1 MGSQT
6 DLDHESGRKFK
17 MLQPSQW
24 TDYFLYFPIDEFE
37 QDVLASELEAIKP
50 NVRDMLMSS
59 NHAEGHDSTKRK
71 ILLIYLMISLGIAYH
86 FENEIEKILTHAFE
100 KIDDMV
106 ESEHDL
112 YAISIFFWVFR
123 TYGYNMSAD
132 AFKRFKGDDGKF
144 MDSLTK
150 DAKGMLSLYEA
161 AHLRTTRD
169 YIMDEALSFATKHME
184 SLAGRSSPHLSR
196 LIQNALGLSQHWNME
211 ILVAMEYISFYE
223 QEEDHDETLLKF
235 SKLNFKLLQLIYLK
249 ELKIVTKWYK
259 ELDFASKL
267 PPYFRDRVVELHFF
281 VISMY
286 FEPHFSSARIM
297 LTKFVTAETI
307 IDDTFDRYAS
317 MSEAESLAKSLER
330 WAPDKDMDKQPN
342 YLKFVFKF
350 ILDVFKDF
358 EREVGSEGRSYI
370 VKSTVEEFKI
380 LVKAN
385 LDLAKW
391 AQIAH
396 VPSFEDYMVVGELE
410 VSWYASMAGT
420 FMGMGHIA
428 MKGAYEWLK
437 SRPKLIQAISING
450 RLMND
455 MTGFEDDMSRGYVT
469 NGINCYMKQYGVTK
483 AEAYKEL
490 HKMRVHNDKIVNG
503 ELLTTKDVPRRVLKQ
518 AINCARM
525 ANVAYGYGEGL
536 THPEGKI
543 KDYIVSL
550 YLDWKDVDWKHY

>member
-24 TDYFLYFPIDEFE
+24 TDYFLYFPIDEF
-37 QDVLASELEAIKP
+37 
-50 NVRDMLMSS
+50 
-59 NHAEGHDSTKRK
+59 
-71 ILLIYLMISLGIAYH
+71 
-86 FENEIEKILTHAFE
+86 
-100 KIDDMV
+100 IDDMV

-169 YIMDEALSFATKHME
+169 YIMDEALRFATKHME

-223 QEEDHDETLLKF
+223 QEEDHDETVLKF

-249 ELKIVTKWYK
+249 ELKMVTKWYK

-370 VKSTVEEFKI
+370 VKSTVQEFKI

-503 ELLTTKDVPRRVLKQ
+503 ELLTTKDVPRRILKQ

-550 YLDWKDVDWKHY
+550 YLDLIRL

>member
-1 MGSQT
+1 MFS
-6 DLDHESGRKFK
+6 
-17 MLQPSQW
+17 
-24 TDYFLYFPIDEFE
+24 Y
-37 QDVLASELEAIKP
+37 
-50 NVRDMLMSS
+50 
-59 NHAEGHDSTKRK
+59 HAEGHDSTKRK

-86 FENEIEKILTHAFE
+86 FENEIEKTLAHAFQN
-100 KIDDMV
+100 IDDTIAN
-106 ESEHDL
+106 EHDL
-112 YAISIFFWVFR
+112 YTISIFFWVFR

-169 YIMDEALSFATKHME
+169 YIMDEALSFTTKHMD
-184 SLAGRSSPHLSR
+184 SLAGRSSSHLSR
-196 LIQNALGLSQHWNME
+196 LKQNALGLSQHWNME

-223 QEEDHDETLLKF
+223 QEKDHDETLLKF

-249 ELKIVTKWYK
+249 ELK
-259 ELDFASKL
+259 
-267 PPYFRDRVVELHFF
+267 
-281 VISMY
+281 M
-286 FEPHFSSARIM
+286 
-297 LTKFVTAETI
+297 FVTAEII

-317 MSEAESLAKSLER
+317 MSESESLAKSLER
-330 WAPDKDMDKQPN
+330 WAPDKDMDKQPD

-428 MKGAYEWLK
+428 MKEAYEWLK

-550 YLDWKDVDWKHY
+550 YLDLIRL

>member
-1 MGSQT
+1 
-6 DLDHESGRKFK
+6 
-17 MLQPSQW
+17 
-24 TDYFLYFPIDEFE
+24 
-37 QDVLASELEAIKP
+37 
-50 NVRDMLMSS
+50 MLMFSY
-59 NHAEGHDSTKRK
+59 HAEGHDYTKRK

-86 FENEIEKILTHAFE
+86 FENEIEKTLAHAFQN
-100 KIDDMV
+100 IDDTIAN
-106 ESEHDL
+106 EHDL
-112 YAISIFFWVFR
+112 YTISIFFWVFR

-169 YIMDEALSFATKHME
+169 YIMDEALSFTTKHMD
-184 SLAGRSSPHLSR
+184 SLAGRSSSHLSR
-196 LIQNALGLSQHWNME
+196 LKQNALGLSQHWNME

-223 QEEDHDETLLKF
+223 QEKDHDETLLKF

-249 ELKIVTKWYK
+249 ELKMVTKWYK

-297 LTKFVTAETI
+297 LTKFVTAEII

-317 MSEAESLAKSLER
+317 MSESESLAKSLER
-330 WAPDKDMDKQPN
+330 WAPDKDMDKQPD

-428 MKGAYEWLK
+428 MKEAYEWLK

-455 MTGFEDDMSRGYVT
+455 MTGFEDDMSRGYVP

-550 YLDWKDVDWKHY
+550 YLDLIRL

>member
-1 MGSQT
+1 MFS
-6 DLDHESGRKFK
+6 
-17 MLQPSQW
+17 
-24 TDYFLYFPIDEFE
+24 Y
-37 QDVLASELEAIKP
+37 
-50 NVRDMLMSS
+50 
-59 NHAEGHDSTKRK
+59 HAEGHDSTKRK

-86 FENEIEKILTHAFE
+86 FENEIEKTLAHAFQN
-100 KIDDMV
+100 IDDTIAN
-106 ESEHDL
+106 EHDL
-112 YAISIFFWVFR
+112 YTISIFFWVFR

-169 YIMDEALSFATKHME
+169 YIMDEALSFTTKHMD
-184 SLAGRSSPHLSR
+184 SLAGRSSSHLSR
-196 LIQNALGLSQHWNME
+196 LKQNALGLSQHWNME

-223 QEEDHDETLLKF
+223 QEKDHDETLLKF
-235 SKLNFKLLQLIYLK
+235 SKLNFN
-249 ELKIVTKWYK
+249 
-259 ELDFASKL
+259 
-267 PPYFRDRVVELHFF
+267 
-281 VISMY
+281 
-286 FEPHFSSARIM
+286 ARIM
-297 LTKFVTAETI
+297 LTKFVTAEII

-317 MSEAESLAKSLER
+317 MSESESLAKSLER
-330 WAPDKDMDKQPN
+330 WAPDKDMDKQPD

-428 MKGAYEWLK
+428 MKEAYEWLK

-550 YLDWKDVDWKHY
+550 YLDLIRL

>member
-1 MGSQT
+1 
-6 DLDHESGRKFK
+6 
-17 MLQPSQW
+17 
-24 TDYFLYFPIDEFE
+24 
-37 QDVLASELEAIKP
+37 
-50 NVRDMLMSS
+50 MLMFSY
-59 NHAEGHDSTKRK
+59 HAEGHDYTKRK

-86 FENEIEKILTHAFE
+86 FENEIEKTLAHAFQN
-100 KIDDMV
+100 IDDTIAN
-106 ESEHDL
+106 EHDL
-112 YAISIFFWVFR
+112 YTISIFFWVFR

-150 DAKGMLSLYEA
+150 DAKGMLSFF
-161 AHLRTTRD
+161 T
-169 YIMDEALSFATKHME
+169 TKHMD
-184 SLAGRSSPHLSR
+184 SLAGRSSSHLSR
-196 LIQNALGLSQHWNME
+196 LKQNALGLSQHWNME

-223 QEEDHDETLLKF
+223 QEKDHDETLLKF

-249 ELKIVTKWYK
+249 ELKMVTKWYK

-297 LTKFVTAETI
+297 LTKFVTAEII

-317 MSEAESLAKSLER
+317 MSESESLAKSLER
-330 WAPDKDMDKQPN
+330 WAPDKDMDKQPD

-428 MKGAYEWLK
+428 MKEAYEWLK

-550 YLDWKDVDWKHY
+550 YLDLIRL

>member
-24 TDYFLYFPIDEFE
+24 ADYFLYVPIDEFE
-37 QDVLASELEAIKP
+37 LDALACELEAMKP

-59 NHAEGHDSTKRK
+59 YHAEGHDSTKRK
-71 ILLIYLMISLGIAYH
+71 ILLIYMMISLGVAYH

-100 KIDDMV
+100 KLDDMIAN
-106 ESEHDL
+106 EHDL
-112 YAISIFFWVFR
+112 YTISIFFWVFR

-132 AFKRFKGDDGKF
+132 VFKRFKGDDGKF

-150 DAKGMLSLYEA
+150 NAKGMLSLYEA

-169 YIMDEALSFATKHME
+169 CIMDEALSFTTKHME
-184 SLAGRSSPHLSR
+184 SLAGRESPHLSR
-196 LIQNALGLSQHWNME
+196 LIQNALGLAQHWNME

-235 SKLNFKLLQLIYLK
+235 SRLNFKLLQLIYLK
-249 ELKIVTKWYK
+249 ELKMVTKWHK

-267 PPYFRDRVVELHFF
+267 PPYFRDRLVELHFF

-297 LTKFVTAETI
+297 LTKFFTAETI

-330 WAPDKDMDKQPN
+330 WAPDKYMDKQPN
-342 YLKFVFKF
+342 YLKFVFEF

-358 EREVGSEGRSYI
+358 EREVGSEGNSL
-370 VKSTVEEFKI
+370 KNTVEEFKI
-380 LVKAN
+380 LVKGN

-396 VPSFEDYMVVGELE
+396 VPSFEDYMVVGEVE
-410 VSWYASMAGT
+410 VSLYASIAAT
-420 FMGMGHIA
+420 LMGMGHIA
-428 MKGAYEWLK
+428 SEEAYEWLK

-455 MTGFEDDMSRGYVT
+455 MTGFEDDMNRGYVT
-469 NGINCYMKQYGVTK
+469 TGVNCYMKQYGVTK
-483 AEAYKEL
+483 AETFKEL
-490 HKMRVHNDKIVNG
+490 HKMRVHNDKIVNE

-518 AINCARM
+518 ALNCARM

-550 YLDWKDVDWKHY
+550 YLDLISL

>member
-6 DLDHESGRKFK
+6 DLDHESDRKFK

-24 TDYFLYFPIDEFE
+24 TDYFLYFPVDEFE
-37 QDVLASELEAIKP
+37 LDVLASELEAIKP
-50 NVRDMLMSS
+50 NVRDILMFSY
-59 NHAEGHDSTKRK
+59 HAEGHDSTKRK

-86 FENEIEKILTHAFE
+86 FENEIEKTLAHAFQN
-100 KIDDMV
+100 IDDTIAN
-106 ESEHDL
+106 EHDL
-112 YAISIFFWVFR
+112 YTISIFFWVFR

-169 YIMDEALSFATKHME
+169 YIMDEALSFTTKHMD
-184 SLAGRSSPHLSR
+184 SLAGRSSSHLSR
-196 LIQNALGLSQHWNME
+196 LKQNALGLSQHWNME

-223 QEEDHDETLLKF
+223 QEKDHDETLLKF

-249 ELKIVTKWYK
+249 ELKMVMVTK
-259 ELDFASKL
+259 
-267 PPYFRDRVVELHFF
+267 
-281 VISMY
+281 
-286 FEPHFSSARIM
+286 
-297 LTKFVTAETI
+297 
-307 IDDTFDRYAS
+307 
-317 MSEAESLAKSLER
+317 
-330 WAPDKDMDKQPN
+330 WAPDKDMDKQPD

-428 MKGAYEWLK
+428 MKEAYEWLK

-455 MTGFEDDMSRGYVT
+455 MTGFERICNKWDQLLYEAIWSYT
-469 NGINCYMKQYGVTK
+469 NT
-483 AEAYKEL
+483 
-490 HKMRVHNDKIVNG
+490 
-503 ELLTTKDVPRRVLKQ
+503 
-518 AINCARM
+518 
-525 ANVAYGYGEGL
+525 
-536 THPEGKI
+536 
-543 KDYIVSL
+543 
-550 YLDWKDVDWKHY
+550 